1 MHKIFP
7 INFDIRTWPIFL
19 TLPRITKSIDGIQLM
34 RLFARR
40 WIARSRQL
48 LSSFDDLEREARR
61 DIPCIPSNRCE
72 TQSFDLTEQKI
83 RYSLDCAQQVHID
96 ENESAREFSFART
109 RDWEDDPYYLWRSY
123 KHNCHWRHKWGQV
136 LRSNL
141 DWDWNPSSSLKRLFK
156 IDTPLQGQLSLIGND
171 LEVSIATEYE
181 DLPKEIRVA
190 YRTKDGEIR
199 CRTYNIAPSGEE
211 QSKSLLP
218 DHGTQSFGIGDG
230 KDDGTLS
237 YDDCKTTCAKEKVEK
252 WLEATSA

>member
-83 RYSLDCAQQVHID
+83 RYSLDCAQQIHVD
-96 ENESAREFSFART
+96 ENESTREFSLART
-109 RDWEDDPYYLWRSY
+109 RGWKTILTTTGDRISTAVTGGINGARFY
-123 KHNCHWRHKWGQV
+123 V
-136 LRSNL
+136 
-141 DWDWNPSSSLKRLFK
+141 
-156 IDTPLQGQLSLIGND
+156 
-171 LEVSIATEYE
+171 
-181 DLPKEIRVA
+181 
-190 YRTKDGEIR
+190 RTW
-199 CRTYNIAPSGEE
+199 T
-211 QSKSLLP
+211 
-218 DHGTQSFGIGDG
+218 GIG
-230 KDDGTLS
+230 THPVALS
-237 YDDCKTTCAKEKVEK
+237 GSSK
-252 WLEATSA
+252 

>member
-1 MHKIFP
+1 M
-7 INFDIRTWPIFL
+7 
-19 TLPRITKSIDGIQLM
+19 
-34 RLFARR
+34 
-40 WIARSRQL
+40 
-48 LSSFDDLEREARR
+48 
-61 DIPCIPSNRCE
+61 
-72 TQSFDLTEQKI
+72 
-83 RYSLDCAQQVHID
+83 
-96 ENESAREFSFART
+96 
-109 RDWEDDPYYLWRSY
+109 
-123 KHNCHWRHKWGQV
+123 
-136 LRSNL
+136 

-199 CRTYNIAPSGEE
+199 CRIYNIAPSGEE
-211 QSKSLLP
+211 QPKSLLP